1 MIDDDVSVI
10 IPAFNEADTI
20 GPLVERLK
28 ELYPSFE
35 IIVVEDSSSDAT
47 AEAARKAGALVSNIP
62 TTSGI
67 TLRVNGVK
75 EEEKELLYEEI
86 FEQEDTAML
95 AQYIREKGF
104 QEGLVKGELKEKLE
118 GKCSLLERQL
128 TRRFGPIPAWAK
140 EQLASATDAQLDS
153 WAERILDAETIQEVL
168 AQ

>member
-10 IPAFNEADTI
+10 IPAFNEAESI

-35 IIVVEDSSSDAT
+35 IIVVDDGSSDAT

-75 EEEKELLYEEI
+75 EEEKESLYEVPPVI
-86 FEQEDTAML
+86 
-95 AQYIREKGF
+95 
-104 QEGLVKGELKEKLE
+104 
-118 GKCSLLERQL
+118 
-128 TRRFGPIPAWAK
+128 
-140 EQLASATDAQLDS
+140 
-153 WAERILDAETIQEVL
+153 
-168 AQ
+168 